1 MTELTKEN
9 STEQGKNYNK
19 KVILPDADTVSDAE
33 NYEDLRVFDQFGKT
47 VMLKT
52 SQREEFLKEVQDADA
67 ILLNKVK
74 INRETLGD
82 NPSVKFIGLFATGY
96 NVIDLDYC
104 NEHGITVCN
113 VPTYSSNAVAQH
125 TFAFILEHFS
135 KTSKYNDF
143 VHEGGWVNSGT
154 FAPFVFQTNELAGKT
169 IGLLGYGKIGHQVAK
184 IAKAFG
190 MDVLV
195 YTRSFARAKEQ
206 NNNTDLEGFI
216 DRAEREVTYVTLDNL
231 FKHSDIVSIHC
242 PLNPESEGLI
252 NKETIAK
259 MRDGAFLVNTSRGP
273 IINEQDLAE
282 ALKSGKLS
290 GAGID
295 VLETEPMRADC
306 VLLDAPNCII
316 TPHVAWCPV
325 ETRKRLIKEV
335 VKNYEA
341 FLKGRPINTVN

>member
-1 MTELTKEN
+1 MTEE
-9 STEQGKNYNK
+9 KNYNK
-19 KVILPDADTVSDAE
+19 KVILPDADTVSDAP
-33 NYEDLRVFDQFGKT
+33 NYEDLGVFDQFGEVIK
-47 VMLKT
+47 LKT
-52 SQREEFLKEVQDADA
+52 SEKDEFLREVKDADA

-74 INRETLGD
+74 INREVLGD
-82 NPSVKFIGLFATGY
+82 NPTVKFIGLFATGY

-125 TFAFILEHFS
+125 TFALILEHYS
-135 KTSKYNDF
+135 KIAKYNDF
-143 VHEGGWVNSGT
+143 VHDNGWVNSGT
-154 FAPFVFQTNELAGKT
+154 FAPFVYQTNELAGKT

-195 YTRSFARAKEQ
+195 YTRTFAKTQAEA
-206 NNNTDLEGFI
+206 NNTDLEGFL
-216 DRAEREVTYVTLDNL
+216 DRAERDVTYVTLDNL
-231 FKHSDIVSIHC
+231 FKHSDIISIHC

-252 NKETIAK
+252 NRENIAK
-259 MRDGAFLVNTSRGP
+259 MRDGAFIVNTSRGP
-273 IINEQDLAE
+273 IINEQDLKD
-282 ALKSGKLS
+282 ALQSGKLS

-295 VLETEPMRADC
+295 VLETEPMKADC

-335 VKNYEA
+335 VNNYES
-341 FLKGRPINTVN
+341 FLKGKTINKVN